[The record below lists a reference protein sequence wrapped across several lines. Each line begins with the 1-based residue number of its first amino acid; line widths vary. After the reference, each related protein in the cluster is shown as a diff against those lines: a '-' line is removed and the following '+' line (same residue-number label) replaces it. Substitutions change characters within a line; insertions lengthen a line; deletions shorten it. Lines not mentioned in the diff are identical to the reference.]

1 MSIPTKGFFDPPTD
15 SVESLRERAEKI
27 RAEAAEQAKA
37 REEAEQRR
45 LEREAKANEQA
56 RKEEEA
62 YVQNAAMTVETRE
75 HLMARILAMRA
86 QQPEPPKPPPMT
98 ERMKKQLEEEQEAG
112 RQAVAKA
119 QAQDEWARQ
128 VRLKAQ
134 QEDAAKEGS
143 MAPVV
148 HPNPSMDEKFP
159 VNKATIK

>member
-1 MSIPTKGFFDPPTD
+1 MSIPTQGFFDPPTD
-15 SVESLRERAEKI
+15 SVANMQERRDKM

-37 REEAEQRR
+37 REEAEQHR
-45 LEREAKANEQA
+45 LQREAKANEQA

-62 YVQNAAMTVETRE
+62 YIQNQNMTPETRE
-75 HLMARILAMRA
+75 HLMARILAMRG

-119 QAQDEWARQ
+119 EAQQQWARQ
-128 VRLKAQ
+128 ARLKAQ
-134 QEDAAKEGS
+134 QEEAAKEGS

-148 HPNPSMDEKFP
+148 HPNPVVDEKFP